1 MPLMMADEPTTQDDM
16 DLLMNLDEDDD
27 DQIWSKV
34 TDDQEELLNYA
45 SSGRDQV
52 LLLKMNADEHHTEE
66 GP

>member
-1 MPLMMADEPTTQDDM
+1 MPLMIADEPTTQDDM

-34 TDDQEELLNYA
+34 ADDQEELLNYE

-52 LLLKMNADEHHTEE
+52 L
-66 GP
+66 